1 MTQLTHAIIFDFDGT
16 LVDSMK
22 LWHEIDVQYL
32 GERGLDCP
40 EDLSYEISG
49 KSFTE
54 TAHYFKKRFQL
65 PDSIETIKAEWDNM
79 SRDAILSQIDFKPGA
94 LAFLSW
100 LFKHHIPM
108 AIATSNTRSILELF
122 LPHYGI
128 DHYFHSL
135 HFACEVGM
143 GKPHPDVFL
152 AAAKSLGVAPE
163 NCLVFEDTLEGVQ
176 GALAAGMKVIS
187 VDDTYSYHRLTAI
200 QKATLSHIKDFRELM
215 TDDFYNQFFQEDNDV
230 HSF

>member
-1 MTQLTHAIIFDFDGT
+1 MTQQKHAIIFDFDGT
-16 LVDSMK
+16 LVDSMG
-22 LWHEIDVQYL
+22 LWHKIDVQYL
-32 GERGLDCP
+32 STRGLDCP
-40 EDLSYEISG
+40 KDLSYEISG

-54 TAHYFKKRFQL
+54 TAHYFKQRFQL
-65 PDSIETIKAEWDNM
+65 TDSIETIKAEWDNM
-79 SRDAILSQIDFKPGA
+79 SRNAILSEIGFKPGA

-100 LFKHHIPM
+100 VFEHHIPM
-108 AIATSNTRSILELF
+108 AIATSNTRSTLELF

-143 GKPHPDVFL
+143 GKPSPDVFL
-152 AAAKSLGVAPE
+152 AASRSLGVSPE

-187 VDDTYSYHRLTAI
+187 VDDTYQYHRLASI
-200 QKATLSHIKDFRELM
+200 QNATLSHIKDFRELM
-215 TDDFYNQFFQEDNDV
+215 TDDFYNQFFQEDHDDC
-230 HSF
+230 SF